1 MLKFEL
7 INNNF
12 TEIASNP
19 VTFEFDIGFISFL
32 TKLIEM
38 VGMLKDPLGISCSI
52 SGNELSNFSANLC
65 KKNHLKYLPYLLCL
79 YLIHCPFQM
88 CRRNFNFEIP
98 KMSK

>member
-19 VTFEFDIGFISFL
+19 VAFEFDIGFISFL

-38 VGMLKDPLGISCSI
+38 VGML
-52 SGNELSNFSANLC
+52 
-65 KKNHLKYLPYLLCL
+65 
-79 YLIHCPFQM
+79 
-88 CRRNFNFEIP
+88 
-98 KMSK
+98 

>member
-38 VGMLKDPLGISCSI
+38 VGML
-52 SGNELSNFSANLC
+52 
-65 KKNHLKYLPYLLCL
+65 
-79 YLIHCPFQM
+79 
-88 CRRNFNFEIP
+88 
-98 KMSK
+98 